1 MTSEDDEAAGPD
13 ALGSAEADAEAA
25 QARAEA
31 ARARA
36 VELHRLAEA
45 EGSVSA
51 AATRRRTPRP
61 ALVALAL
68 AVALLCGLR
77 AASGYMFQ
85 NHLAATRDRD
95 NVAQYSAVAR
105 QGVVNLMAINYNSAQ
120 ADVQRVLDST
130 TGQFRQQFEDTSKD
144 LVKALQDAKVI
155 TEVNVTGVA
164 VESMTANSAVVLVA
178 ATSQRGDA
186 DPQNRDPRTWRAVV
200 TVTRDGGQLEISQMD
215 LA

>member
-1 MTSEDDEAAGPD
+1 
-13 ALGSAEADAEAA
+13 
-25 QARAEA
+25 
-31 ARARA
+31 
-36 VELHRLAEA
+36 
-45 EGSVSA
+45 
-51 AATRRRTPRP
+51 
-61 ALVALAL
+61 
-68 AVALLCGLR
+68 
-77 AASGYMFQ
+77 MFQ

-120 ADVQRVLDST
+120 ADVQRVIDST

-144 LVKALQDAKVI
+144 LVKALQDAKVV

-164 VESMTANSAVVLVA
+164 VESMTTNSAVVLVA

-200 TVTRDGGQLEISQMD
+200 TVTRDGGQLKISQMD
-215 LA
+215 FA

>member
-1 MTSEDDEAAGPD
+1 MASEDDETAGSD
-13 ALGSAEADAEAA
+13 ALGSAEADAQAA

-36 VELHRLAEA
+36 VELRRLAEA
-45 EGSVSA
+45 DGSPTA
-51 AATRRRTPRP
+51 AAARRRRPGP
-61 ALVALAL
+61 ALVAVTLA
-68 AVALLCGLR
+68 AALLCALL

-85 NHLAATRDRD
+85 QHLTATRDHD

-130 TGQFRQQFEDTSKD
+130 TGPFRQQFEDTSKD
-144 LVKALQDAKVI
+144 LVKALQDAKVV
-155 TEVNVTGVA
+155 TEVTVTGVA
-164 VESMTANSAVVLVA
+164 VESMTADSAVVLVA
-178 ATSQRGDA
+178 ATSQRGDT

-200 TVTRDGGQLEISQMD
+200 TVTRDSGQLKISQID
-215 LA
+215 FA

>member
-1 MTSEDDEAAGPD
+1 MALEDETARSE

-25 QARAEA
+25 QVRAEA

-36 VELHRLAEA
+36 VELRRLAEA
-45 EGSVSA
+45 EASVSGVT
-51 AATRRRTPRP
+51 TRRRTPRP
-61 ALVALAL
+61 GVPVTLA
-68 AVALLCGLR
+68 AVVLCALL

-85 NHLAATRDRD
+85 QHRAVERDRD
-95 NVAQYSAVAR
+95 SIAEYSAVAR

-130 TGQFRQQFEDTSKD
+130 TGTFRQQFEDTSKD
-144 LVKALQDAKVI
+144 LVKALQDAKVV

-178 ATSQRGDA
+178 ATSQRGDP
-186 DPQNRDPRTWRAVV
+186 DPQKRDPRTWRAVV
-200 TVTRDGGQLEISQMD
+200 TLTRDSGQLKISQID
-215 LA
+215 FA